1 MFCLS
6 FTHPCTNMLVRLL
19 TCGRTPVWLSTNE
32 QSRVAVLEDN
42 QLSDTWAYLICCVTG
57 WWINSGTTAK
67 VFIYLK
73 GTRGMVSH
81 FPGAEGRGGTVSP
94 SEWRGESP
102 SWATKTR
109 RGCSL
114 AQSEWHGESPSS
126 PSWTREDC
134 SLAQS
139 EWHGESPSW
148 TREDCSLAQSE
159 WHGESP
165 SGTREDCS
173 LDQSEWH
180 GESPSGQRREET
192 VAQSESNTSLLKAN
206 FPSSSVLLYMSTE
219 TVRTNLD

>member
-1 MFCLS
+1 MFCLT
-6 FTHPCTNMLVRLL
+6 FTHPHTNMRVRLL
-19 TCGRTPVWLSTNE
+19 TCGRTPVCLSTNE

-81 FPGAEGRGGTVSP
+81 FPGAEGRGGTV
-94 SEWRGESP
+94 
-102 SWATKTR
+102 
-109 RGCSL
+109 
-114 AQSEWHGESPSS
+114 AQSEWHGES

-159 WHGESP
+159 WHG
-165 SGTREDCS
+165 
-173 LDQSEWH
+173 
-180 GESPSGQRREET
+180 
-192 VAQSESNTSLLKAN
+192 
-206 FPSSSVLLYMSTE
+206 
-219 TVRTNLD
+219 